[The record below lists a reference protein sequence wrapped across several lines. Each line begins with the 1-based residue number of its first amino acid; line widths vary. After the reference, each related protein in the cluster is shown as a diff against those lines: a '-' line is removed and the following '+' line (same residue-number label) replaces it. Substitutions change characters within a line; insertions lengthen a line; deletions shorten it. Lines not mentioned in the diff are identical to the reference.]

1 MRTSVKG
8 IIYGTLAAI
17 CYGTNPLGA
26 LNLYKLGFVPES
38 VLCMRFSFAILLLA
52 LILFFNGKARSQ
64 KIEQIF
70 AIRAREIFVLAI
82 LGVLF
87 ASSALT
93 LFAAFNYIEAGL
105 ASTLLFLY
113 PLEVVAIMCTF
124 FKEKLTLKTLA
135 AIILSF
141 IGIALLY
148 KGGCTTLSTTG
159 VLLVFLSSITYAVY
173 IVLVNRANL
182 HMGSV
187 KMTFYV
193 MIFCLISLLI
203 YSVTFG
209 IGLPQIP
216 ATYIEFIWGLMLG
229 LIPTVL
235 SLVFMAKSIKLVGST
250 PTAIMGALEPITAVF
265 IGTVFFG
272 ELLTLRLIVGI
283 IFILTAVTLVA
294 FHKRSA
300 K

>member
-38 VLCMRFSFAILLLA
+38 VLCLRFSFAILLLA
-52 LILFFNGKARSQ
+52 LILFFNGKVRSQ
-64 KIEQIF
+64 KIGQIF
-70 AIRAREIFVLAI
+70 AIRAREIFVLAV

-87 ASSALT
+87 ASSALA

-113 PLEVVAIMCTF
+113 PLEVVVIMCTF

-148 KGGCTTLSTTG
+148 KGGDATLSTRG

-173 IVLVNRANL
+173 IVIVNRANL

-216 ATYIEFIWGLMLG
+216 DTCIEFIWGLMLG

-283 IFILTAVTLVA
+283 IFILAAVTLVA
-294 FHKRSA
+294 FYKKSA